1 MKKYV
6 EKKKLYYALIKGHE
20 LIPDDTRRYWNL
32 DTDNSDIFLSDR
44 HTVYGWKLTQMSK
57 SEWNRSGINDS
68 NAEFRKVKEVEG

>member
-1 MKKYV
+1 MKD
-6 EKKKLYYALIKGHE
+6 ETEGLIYYALIKGHK
-20 LIPDDTRRYWNL
+20 LIPDNTRRYWNL

-68 NAEFRKVKEVEG
+68 NAEFLKVKEVTD